1 MAGILTEKSRAE
13 REQRVR
19 AVVAK
24 LAHEVPELAN
34 LDPQTLEKVA
44 RVAMLDDVKGR
55 LKKAAELECI
65 DYQVERELFIE
76 RASKTGSS
84 GQGGYTARP
93 WPAWKPGA
101 QSRVFPRWN
110 SVLPGPTTGLRARRR
125 KAGPHRRCGCIWRR
139 PPRYG
144 PGWGDGTPSYVILSG
159 GPGPVQRASL
169 RERRQSPLPWRFES
183 LRPRRNPSFGLLSS

>member
-1 MAGILTEKSRAE
+1 MFFPDNSTCRSHRKPSSTKGGNHGGNIDGEVE
-13 REQRVR
+13 GRE
-19 AVVAK
+19 
-24 LAHEVPELAN
+24 
-34 LDPQTLEKVA
+34 
-44 RVAMLDDVKGR
+44 G
-55 LKKAAELECI
+55 AA
-65 DYQVERELFIE
+65 
-76 RASKTGSS
+76 
-84 GQGGYTARP
+84 GQGGCGKARSRRCP
-93 WPAWKPGA
+93 SWQTSTLQRTRRLYGSARPAWKPGA